1 MRISCWLMAFCAVI
15 VSPSAF
21 AATAV
26 DDISGIVMISQGSGY
41 TRIEQ
46 PMPVRPGDTIMARRS
61 GSARLVYD
69 DGCEVLI
76 EANTIVVVQEAPPC
90 KASAPV
96 SKETGFAI
104 GAAGILSSTVMI
116 TRKSP
121 APVSP

>member
-1 MRISCWLMAFCAVI
+1 
-15 VSPSAF
+15 
-21 AATAV
+21 
-26 DDISGIVMISQGSGY
+26 MISRGSGY

-46 PMPVRPGDTIMARRS
+46 PTPVRPGDTIMARRN
-61 GSARLVYD
+61 GSAKLVYD
-69 DGCEVLI
+69 DRCEVSI
-76 EANTIVVVQEAPPC
+76 EPNTIVFVRETPPC

>member
-1 MRISCWLMAFCAVI
+1 MRISSWLMALCATF

-21 AATAV
+21 AATTV
-26 DDISGIVMISQGSGY
+26 DDISGIVMINRGRGY

-46 PMPVRPGDTIMARRS
+46 PIPVRPGDTIMARRS

-76 EANTIVVVQEAPPC
+76 EANTVVVVQEPPPC

-96 SKETGFAI
+96 PKETGFAI
-104 GAAGILSSTVMI
+104 GAGGVLSSAVVI

-121 APVSP
+121 APISP